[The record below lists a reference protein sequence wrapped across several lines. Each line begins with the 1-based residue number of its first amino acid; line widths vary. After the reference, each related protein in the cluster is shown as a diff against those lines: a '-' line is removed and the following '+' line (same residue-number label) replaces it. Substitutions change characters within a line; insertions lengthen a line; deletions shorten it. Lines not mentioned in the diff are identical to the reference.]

1 MQGSLGPVP
10 TQATAIGLL
19 QLYWNEIAQGGQQ
32 GSGQGLSPAYITLTL
47 SAKRANIARPCVI
60 YTNPI
65 FEQFFGNR
73 R

>member
-1 MQGSLGPVP
+1 LAFFNSLEMRSRKG
-10 TQATAIGLL
+10 
-19 QLYWNEIAQGGQQ
+19 WQQ